1 MRAAFTHIN
10 EAWAHLLIDRLYQHG
25 VRDICLAPGSRSA
38 PLSLAAARYRDDHPD
53 LGLHTHFDE
62 RGLAFLGLGL
72 CKAGQR
78 PVALITTSGT
88 AVPNLHPALVE
99 AFQTH
104 QPLVAVTADRP
115 EELVGCGANQ
125 AIVQP
130 GIFQSHTRAA
140 LNLPPPDATLSGG
153 WLAQQLDA
161 VLARLRGPDRGPV
174 HINVPFREPLYGTSD
189 SIDFGPWLAD
199 VPPVE
204 MSPPPH
210 PGFSLHRLREPVIFV
225 AGQLD
230 TEEAEAVLALAET
243 ASVPILADIGS
254 QLRLREHP
262 CVLAHPDLLLAITH
276 VRRRLKAMH
285 QVVQFGGRITSKRI
299 NQWLACFQGQYWL
312 VSPHEDGLDP
322 EHHATQ
328 IQASIPEFCNQL
340 RVPPQR
346 GLGIESLQSQLSEH
360 LELTLT
366 YPFSEPAAARIIADM
381 IPENMLLLPGNSLS
395 IRLLDMVAR
404 PGRGNRC
411 ITNRGASGID
421 GLVATA
427 MGLAMGHPAG
437 ATLLIGDLSL
447 LHDLNSLA
455 LAPRCH
461 HPLIIVV
468 LNNDGGG
475 IFNLLPAAEQKEHFQ
490 ALFQLP
496 HGLTF
501 RSAAALFGLAYANPD
516 SAAGFEKTYSD
527 ACRKGGVTLIE
538 LNFPHNQSSRIIKG
552 LISALVEVRYET

>member
-1 MRAAFTHIN
+1 MEAPFTHIN
-10 EAWAHLLIDRLYQHG
+10 EAWAHLLIERLYQHG

-38 PLSLAAARYRDDHPD
+38 PLALAAARYRDDHPE
-53 LGLHTHFDE
+53 LRLHTHFDE

-72 CKAGQR
+72 CKAKRR

-104 QPLVAVTADRP
+104 QPLVAITADRP

-130 GIFQSHTRAA
+130 GIFQHHVRAA
-140 LNLPPPDATLSGG
+140 LNLPAPDAALTGG
-153 WLAQQLDA
+153 WLAQQLDK
-161 VLARLRGPDRGPV
+161 VLARLQGPGRGPV
-174 HINVPFREPLYGTSD
+174 HVNVPFREPLYGTEAPV
-189 SIDFGPWLAD
+189 DFGPWLSD
-199 VPPVE
+199 VVPVAS
-204 MSPPPH
+204 SPPPL

-230 TEEAEAVLALAET
+230 TDEAAAVLALAERS
-243 ASVPILADIGS
+243 SVPILADIGS
-254 QLRLREHP
+254 QLRLTEHP

-276 VRRRLKAMH
+276 VRRRFKAMH
-285 QVVQFGGRITSKRI
+285 QVIQFGGRITSKRI
-299 NQWLACFQGQYWL
+299 NQWLAGFQGQYWL
-312 VSPHEDGLDP
+312 VSPHEDSLDP
-322 EHHATQ
+322 EHRATQ
-328 IQASIPEFCNQL
+328 IQASIPEFCGQIQI
-340 RVPPQR
+340 PPQR
-346 GLGIESLQSQLSEH
+346 GLGIDALQSQLGEH
-360 LELTLT
+360 LTLALT
-366 YPFSEPAAARIIADM
+366 YPFSEPAAARIITET
-381 IPENMLLLPGNSLS
+381 IPEDMLLLPGNSLS

-455 LAPRCH
+455 LAKQCF

-475 IFNLLPAAEQKEHFQ
+475 IFNLLPAAEQKSHFQ
-490 ALFQLP
+490 TLFQLP
-496 HGLTF
+496 HGLAF
-501 RSAAALFGLAYANPD
+501 RNAAALFGLAYANPD
-516 SAAGFEKTYSD
+516 SAAGFEKAYTD

-538 LNFPHNQSSRIIKG
+538 LNFPPNQSSRIIKG
-552 LISALVEVRYET
+552 LIGALVDVRYET